1 MARLR
6 TPRIPTD
13 ADDAVVRVDDRDVHL
28 TNLRKPYWPE
38 RGYTKGDLLRYYER
52 MSPVLLP
59 HLRDRPMVMKRYP
72 HGWHGKHFFM
82 KRAPASRPEWL
93 RTCRVEHRSGNVI
106 DFPVIDDLP
115 ALLWV
120 VNLGCI
126 DLNPWYSRCGDVHRP
141 DFLHFDLD
149 PVPGAPF
156 RAVRETALRVRELL
170 GGLGMPVYAKTTG
183 SKGMH
188 LYVPIVHGP
197 QQKQVWTFAK
207 AFALEVERRHPELV
221 TSIYEVAARPRGRVL
236 VDYNQNRWGSTL
248 ASVYSVR
255 PKLEA
260 SVSTPV
266 TWEEVERGIEL
277 ADFTL
282 ANVPDRVE
290 ELGDLWCPPTDGD
303 RYDLAPLL
311 GAVAR
316 FLPPGDVSRA

>member
-13 ADDAVVRVDDRDVHL
+13 ADDVVVRADGKDVHL
-28 TNLRKPYWPE
+28 TNLQKPYWPE
-38 RGYTKGDLLRYYER
+38 RGHTKGDLLRYYER
-52 MSPVLLP
+52 IADVLLP
-59 HLRDRPMVMKRYP
+59 HVRDRPMVMKRYP
-72 HGWHGKHFFM
+72 HGWAGKFFFM
-82 KRAPASRPEWL
+82 KRTPAYKPEWL

-106 DFPVIDDLP
+106 DFPVIDDV
-115 ALLWV
+115 ASLLWV
-120 VNLGCI
+120 INLGCI
-126 DLNPWYSRCGDVHRP
+126 DLNPWYSRCDDVHRP

-156 RAVRETALRVRELL
+156 RTVREVALRVRELL
-170 GGLGMPVYAKTTG
+170 EGLGMPVFAKTTG

-188 LYVPIVHGP
+188 LYVPIVRGP
-197 QQKQVWTFAK
+197 TQKQVWTFAK
-207 AFALEVERRHPELV
+207 AFGLEVERRHPELA
-221 TSIYEVAARPRGRVL
+221 TSIYEVAARPKGRVL

-266 TWEEVERGIEL
+266 TWAEVERGIEI

-290 ELGDLWCPPTDGD
+290 ARGDLWCPPTGGA

-311 GAVAR
+311 GAAAR
-316 FLPPGDVSRA
+316 FLPPGDVAR

>member
-1 MARLR
+1 MDRPR
-6 TPRIPTD
+6 TSPIPTD
-13 ADDAVVRVDDRDVHL
+13 ADAVVVRLGDREVPL
-28 TNLRKPYWPE
+28 TNLQKPYWPE
-38 RGYTKGDLLRYYER
+38 RGHTKGDLLRYYER
-52 MSPVLLP
+52 MAEVLLP

-72 HGWHGKHFFM
+72 HGWRGKYFFM
-82 KRAPASRPEWL
+82 KRTPAHRPEWL

-126 DLNPWYSRCGDVHRP
+126 DLNPWYSRCDDVDRP

-156 RAVRETALRVRELL
+156 ATVREVALRVRDLL
-170 GGLGMPVYAKTTG
+170 AALGMPLYAKTTG
-183 SKGMH
+183 SRGMH
-188 LYVPIVHGP
+188 LYVPIVRGP
-197 QQKQVWTFAK
+197 LQKQVWTFAK
-207 AFALEVERRHPELV
+207 AFAQEVERRHPDLATAV
-221 TSIYEVAARPRGRVL
+221 YEVAARPRGRVL

-260 SVSTPV
+260 SVSAPV
-266 TWEEVERGIEL
+266 TWEEVEAGIEI

-282 ANVPDRVE
+282 ENVPDRVAE
-290 ELGDLWCPPTDGD
+290 MGDLWCPPTGGD

-311 GAVAR
+311 GTAAR
-316 FLPPGDVSRA
+316 FLGPGEAAPG